1 MPAAAVITTEE
12 YRYRIDELKL
22 SIPVVYINAE
32 DLATNPLVYS
42 PSSENIASPEE
53 EAYIVYTSGST
64 GKPKGVPVL
73 HKGAVNTMM
82 HGTIKF
88 DLEGA
93 RMLQFFAIGFDGF
106 QSDMWSA
113 LTQGA
118 TLVLRS
124 DNDLDDLLSTIDV
137 VAITPT
143 GLSLLGDPDK
153 YPRLRCVGV
162 AGESVPASLRD
173 LWADKVLLIN
183 CYGPSECSMG
193 THLEYISPGQAITIG
208 NPFANVNSYVLDD
221 RQRPVPI
228 GVIGEL
234 YLGGVGVVPSY
245 VNLPE
250 ETATRFL
257 ADPFTGGRMFRTGDV
272 GRLLSNGK
280 MEVLGRQDSQVK
292 LKGYRIELDEVAEA
306 IMQHP
311 RVKNAA
317 VIYKSKKHLVGY
329 YSPSSVDSA
338 ELRQTVANILPSYM
352 VPDVWIGLEDLP
364 QNVNGKIDRKTLEA
378 MEINLEIDA
387 LETEAEKQ
395 MAEIWAEVLNVPMT
409 QIGRNTSFTSL
420 GGDSVSIVKVV
431 SSCRRAGISLS
442 VAQILHESV
451 LWLVAAIALKTRKYA
466 VQPKVE
472 VDEAIVHEIES
483 SWSMKLHVK
492 DFAVYPVTGTQGDM
506 LQMSKLSSSLYT
518 IQSTLKLSEDMTTND
533 VCGAFRSLLN
543 SHEILRTTFAEV
555 GSEMYQVIRSDADDF
570 EIPIATVETLNT
582 FLANDLARGFTFGE
596 KYFVRFA
603 IICESSNR
611 ERTAVFTM
619 HHTLYDGWSYGMIIQ
634 DFWHAFI
641 HKSVPSRP
649 AFRSVVD
656 YVEADASA
664 AEQFWRAYMAPVQPV
679 ERIAFPEVQ
688 NALDAKDDLILSVDH
703 NTILG
708 SAKLIGV
715 PLTIILQYAWA
726 CTWRK
731 YSKRN
736 AIAFVQ
742 TMANRTLPVPDA
754 DKIIGPLMNESPFR
768 VRFDDVSLPIATQLR
783 ALYREEAKLTAH
795 SHTSTSRIET
805 WCGTPP
811 GRTLCDT
818 RFVYQNFPHME
829 NSTSSG
835 SPQFQVTTRNKEL
848 LQSVGI
854 DTAAIEASQQSQ
866 FTYMIG
872 IEVDG
877 NNIVAKGVH
886 DPAKMSSIQ
895 AEVIL
900 SEFDKTLLDILAATK
915 A

>member
-1 MPAAAVITTEE
+1 MT
-12 YRYRIDELKL
+12 
-22 SIPVVYINAE
+22 
-32 DLATNPLVYS
+32 
-42 PSSENIASPEE
+42 
-53 EAYIVYTSGST
+53 
-64 GKPKGVPVL
+64 
-73 HKGAVNTMM
+73 

-93 RMLQFFAIGFDGF
+93 RMLQFFANGFDGF

-124 DNDLDDLLSTIDV
+124 DNNLDDLLSTIDMV
-137 VAITPT
+137 TITPT
-143 GLSLLGDPDK
+143 GLSLLGDPKK

-162 AGESVPASLRD
+162 AGESVPTSLRD
-173 LWADKVLLIN
+173 LWADKVRFIN
-183 CYGPSECSMG
+183 CYGPSEGSMG
-193 THLEYISPGQAITIG
+193 THYETIYPGNTITIG

-221 RQRPVPI
+221 LQRPVPI

-234 YLGGVGVVPSY
+234 YLGGVCVSPSY
-245 VNLPE
+245 INLPE

-257 ADPFTGGRMFRTGDV
+257 PDPFTGGRMFRTGDV
-272 GRLLSNGK
+272 ARLLSNGK

-306 IMQHP
+306 MVTHAA
-311 RVKNAA
+311 VKNAA

-329 YSPSSVDSA
+329 YSPSSLDSA

-352 VPDVWIGLEDLP
+352 IPDVWVGLEELP
-364 QNVNGKIDRKTLEA
+364 QNVNGKIDRKALEA
-378 MEINLEIDA
+378 MEIHLEIDA

-395 MAEIWAEVLNVPMT
+395 MAQIWAEVLNVPVT

-420 GGDSVSIVKVV
+420 GGDS
-431 SSCRRAGISLS
+431 RAYLS
-442 VAQILHESV
+442 VAQILNESV
-451 LWLVAAIALKTRKYA
+451 LWQVAAIASKTRKY
-466 VQPKVE
+466 VMQPKVQ
-472 VDEAIVHEIES
+472 VDESIMREIES
-483 SWSMKLHVK
+483 SWSMKLHLK
-492 DFAVYPVTGTQGDM
+492 DFNVYPVTGTQADM

-679 ERIAFPEVQ
+679 EPIVFPEVQ
-688 NALDAKDDLILSVDH
+688 NALDTKGDLVLSVDH
-703 NTILG
+703 DTILS

-726 CTWRK
+726 ATWRK

-768 VRFDDVSLPIATQLR
+768 IRFDDDSIPIATQLR
-783 ALYREEAKLTAH
+783 VLYREEAKLTAH

-818 RFVYQNFPHME
+818 RFVYQNFPSME
-829 NSTSSG
+829 SSTSSER
-835 SPQFQVTTRNKEL
+835 PQFQVTTRNKEL
-848 LQSVGI
+848 LRSVGI

-866 FTYMIG
+866 FTYIIG
-872 IEVDG
+872 IELNG
-877 NNIVAKGVH
+877 NKIVAKGVH
-886 DPAKMSSIQ
+886 DPAKMSPSQ
-895 AEVIL
+895 AQAIL
-900 SEFDKTLLDILAATK
+900 SEFDKTLLGILAATN